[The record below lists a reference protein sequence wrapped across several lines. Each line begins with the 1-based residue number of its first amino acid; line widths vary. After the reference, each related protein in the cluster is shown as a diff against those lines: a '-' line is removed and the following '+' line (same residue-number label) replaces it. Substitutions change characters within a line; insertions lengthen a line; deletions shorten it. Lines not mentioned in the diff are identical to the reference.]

1 MKRFSVFSIICLL
14 GVASLVRGQ
23 ETASAALSPQEIEE
37 NYKSLKGHVQDM
49 IDAQAALDKRL
60 QSMAKEIA
68 DLRDQVSKPT
78 GNYATQEE
86 LKRLADAVQEI
97 DRKRVDDKETILK
110 EIAKLGKTITAAPT
124 HSSPIRPVITEA

>member
-1 MKRFSVFSIICLL
+1 MPNDQCPMTKKIGSLQLELCSGDSYFRRMKRISVFSIICLL
-14 GVASLVRGQ
+14 GVVSLVRGQ

-49 IDAQAALDKRL
+49 IDAQAALDRRL

-68 DLRDQVSKPT
+68 ELRDQVSKPT

-86 LKRLADAVQEI
+86 LKRLAD
-97 DRKRVDDKETILK
+97 
-110 EIAKLGKTITAAPT
+110 
-124 HSSPIRPVITEA
+124 